1 MPINNYI
8 NIIRAEKELT
18 NVLDIQSIET
28 EAIKNYLDVNFP
40 QLNNKELV
48 INDFHNLKQAFI
60 NGEEIDIIIKNMLP
74 GGDK

>member
-1 MPINNYI
+1 M
-8 NIIRAEKELT
+8 T

-74 GGDK
+74 GGDE